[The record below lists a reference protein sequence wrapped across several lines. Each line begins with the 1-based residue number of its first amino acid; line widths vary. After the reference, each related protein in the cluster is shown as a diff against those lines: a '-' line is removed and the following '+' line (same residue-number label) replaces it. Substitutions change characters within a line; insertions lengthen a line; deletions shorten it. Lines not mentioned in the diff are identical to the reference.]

1 LIREEGKMI
10 DVTALTYSDAVK
22 YREDYLSTNPIYNVT
37 DEEFYTITSTYG
49 FDCLGKQIS
58 RRFRI

>member
-1 LIREEGKMI
+1 MI
-10 DVTALTYSDAVK
+10 DITALTYSDAVK

-37 DEEFYTITSTYG
+37 DEEFYAITSTYG
-49 FDCLGKQIS
+49 FDCFGKQIS